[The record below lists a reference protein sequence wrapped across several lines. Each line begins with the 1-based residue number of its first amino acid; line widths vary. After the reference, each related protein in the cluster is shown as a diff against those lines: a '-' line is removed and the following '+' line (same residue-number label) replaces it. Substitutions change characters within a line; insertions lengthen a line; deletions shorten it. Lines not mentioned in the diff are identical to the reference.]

1 MPISLRLISPK
12 ATAGSLDYSESLS
25 PITCSPMFVIQRWPG
40 GKASAE
46 WQSKY
51 IYTSSSIL
59 SRFIE
64 NDAFRQLLDCIPM
77 PHDALLSE
85 LMK

>member
-1 MPISLRLISPK
+1 ML
-12 ATAGSLDYSESLS
+12 
-25 PITCSPMFVIQRWPG
+25 VIQRRLG
-40 GKASAE
+40 GGQVAE

-59 SRFIE
+59 GRSIE

>member
-1 MPISLRLISPK
+1 ML
-12 ATAGSLDYSESLS
+12 
-25 PITCSPMFVIQRWPG
+25 VIQRRLG
-40 GKASAE
+40 GGQVAE

-59 SRFIE
+59 GRSIE

-77 PHDALLSE
+77 PHHAWLSE